1 MKTNKKG
8 ISILSLLLALVLI
21 LGAFTACGGGSGSS
35 TQSPSQA
42 PENQESAA
50 PAESE
55 APAPAESAQPAPAE
69 TEEPAEKQT
78 MKIGIATCF
87 SGNAARGAETQLYG
101 LQVALNQIQESG
113 YSKYYDFKLV
123 QGDDQYDATEAVS
136 VANKLVYQDGI
147 KAVFGH
153 LNAVVTLAALPIYEE
168 AKIPCFTPSGS
179 SSKIIESGYEYVYMC
194 VPSDSIVAATL
205 INYLVQDAGLTKL
218 GMFYAN
224 NDQGQSGLE
233 YVEAALANLGM
244 ELAAKESYVVGD
256 TDFTGQMLSFKS
268 AGVESIIIW
277 GGEISQRSIMVQQAR
292 QLIGTDVVISGDANF
307 SNATF
312 ISTTQPEERDG
323 VVFGVAWSPT
333 FTDETSAKYV
343 GDFMAIDPLEQEP
356 GAVTV
361 RFYDGMYLLA
371 TALNELGPYDV
382 NADDFTEKLNEKIK
396 QISYEGLQGLLDPAE
411 NGECLNKCFVV
422 RYTTEGEEL
431 IG

>member
-1 MKTNKKG
+1 MSTKKKG
-8 ISILSLLLALVLI
+8 ITILSVFLTLVLI
-21 LGAFTACGGGSGSS
+21 LGAFTACSNGNGAP
-35 TQSPSQA
+35 TQSSSQA
-42 PENQESAA
+42 PESQNSGSAA
-50 PAESE
+50 PAESG
-55 APAPAESAQPAPAE
+55 
-69 TEEPAEKQT
+69 EPATGEKQT
-78 MKIGIATCF
+78 LKIGIATCF

-101 LQVALNQIQESG
+101 LQVAMNQIQESG
-113 YSKYYDFKLV
+113 YSKYYDFELI

-168 AKIPCFTPSGS
+168 AQIPCFTPSGS

-194 VPSDSIVAATL
+194 VPSDSIIASTL
-205 INYLVQDAGLTKL
+205 INYLVHDAGLTKL
-218 GMFYAN
+218 GILYAN

-233 YVEAALANLGM
+233 YVEAALTGLGM

-256 TDFTGQMLSFKS
+256 TDFTGQMLNFK
-268 AGVESIIIW
+268 AAEVDTIIIW
-277 GGEISQRSIMVQQAR
+277 GGDISQRSIMVQQAR
-292 QLIGTDVVISGDANF
+292 QLVSSDVIVSGDANF

-312 ISTTQPEERDG
+312 VSTTQPEERDG
-323 VVFGVAWSPT
+323 VVFAVAWSPT
-333 FTDETSAKYV
+333 FTDETSTKYV
-343 GDFMAIDPLEQEP
+343 EEFIAIDPLKQEP

-382 NADDFTEKLNEKIK
+382 EADDFTQKLNEKIR
-396 QISYEGLQGLLDPAE
+396 QVSYEGLQGQLDPAE
-411 NGECLNKCFVV
+411 NGECLTKSFVV